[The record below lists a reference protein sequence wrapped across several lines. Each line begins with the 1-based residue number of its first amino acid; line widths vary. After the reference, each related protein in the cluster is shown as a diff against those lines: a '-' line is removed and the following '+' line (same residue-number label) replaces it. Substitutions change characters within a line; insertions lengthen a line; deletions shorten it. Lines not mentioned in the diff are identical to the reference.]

1 MSNIICPKCKKSDGW
16 VIDEKVCIG
25 QDCVSVKCECNT
37 LGCGEKKDIF
47 LDISEGVEDF
57 N

>member
-1 MSNIICPKCKKSDGW
+1 MSQVKCPKCGETSW

-25 QDCVSVKCECNT
+25 QDCISVKCECNT
-37 LGCGEKKDIF
+37 LGCGEIKQIF
-47 LDISEGVEDF
+47 LDISGGIEDF